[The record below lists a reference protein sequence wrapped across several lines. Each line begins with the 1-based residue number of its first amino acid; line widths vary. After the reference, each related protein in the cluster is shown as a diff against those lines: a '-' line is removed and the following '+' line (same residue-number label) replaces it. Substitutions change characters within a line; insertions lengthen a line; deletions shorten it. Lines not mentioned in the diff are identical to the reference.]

1 MYGWRLRIG
10 LIVPSSNTTMEPE
23 FYRVCPEGV
32 SIHTARVPL
41 EEVTPDALVKMADYV
56 LDAAKMLETADVNV
70 IVYGCTS
77 GTLIGGV
84 EWEREL
90 TSKIERKTGVETITT
105 ASAVVQ
111 ALKALD
117 MKRVV
122 VATPYIDKINES
134 EKKFLEEHGVKVLF
148 IKGLGIVKNIEI
160 GKLAPW
166 ISYRLAKEVFKP
178 EADGIFISCTNFR
191 TLEIIEKL
199 ERDLGKLVVTS
210 NQASIWAALRTIKE
224 SIEGYGKLLREMPQ
238 TSTET

>member
-1 MYGWRLRIG
+1 MYGWRFRIG

-56 LDAAKMLETADVNV
+56 LDAAKMLKTANVNV

-84 EWEREL
+84 KWEREL
-90 TSKIERKTGVETITT
+90 TSKIERKTSVETITT

-117 MKRVV
+117 IKRVV
-122 VATPYIDKINES
+122 VATPYIDKINEL
-134 EKKFLEEHGVKVLF
+134 EKKFLEEHGIKVLS
-148 IKGLGIVKNIEI
+148 IKGLGVVKNIEI
-160 GKLAPW
+160 GKLASW

-199 ERDLGKLVVTS
+199 ERELGKPVVTS
-210 NQASIWAALRTIKE
+210 NQASIWTALRTV
-224 SIEGYGKLLREMPQ
+224 SFPLLK
-238 TSTET
+238 

>member
-1 MYGWRLRIG
+1 MYGWRFRIG

-56 LDAAKMLETADVNV
+56 LDAAKMLKTADVNV

-90 TSKIERKTGVETITT
+90 TSKIERETGVETITT

-117 MKRVV
+117 IKRVV
-122 VATPYIDKINES
+122 VATPYIDKINEL
-134 EKKFLEEHGVKVLF
+134 EKKFLEEHGIKVLS
-148 IKGLGIVKNIEI
+148 IKGLGVVKNIEI

-199 ERDLGKLVVTS
+199 ERELGKPVVTS
-210 NQASIWAALRTIKE
+210 NQASIWTALRTV
-224 SIEGYGKLLREMPQ
+224 SFPLLK
-238 TSTET
+238 

>member
-122 VATPYIDKINES
+122 VATPYIDKINEL

>member
-1 MYGWRLRIG
+1 MYGWRFRIG

-32 SIHTARVPL
+32 SIHTARVLL

-56 LDAAKMLETADVNV
+56 LDAAKMLKTADVNV

-90 TSKIERKTGVETITT
+90 TSKIERETGVKIITT

-111 ALKALD
+111 ALKVLD
-117 MKRVV
+117 IKRVV
-122 VATPYIDKINES
+122 VATPYIDKINEL
-134 EKKFLEEHGVKVLF
+134 EKKFLEEHGVKVLS
-148 IKGLGIVKNIEI
+148 IKGLGVVKNIEI

-166 ISYRLAKEVFKP
+166 ISYRLAKEVFKS

-199 ERDLGKLVVTS
+199 EREFGKPVVTS
-210 NQASIWAALRTIKE
+210 NQASIWATLRTIKE

-238 TSTET
+238 TSTGT

>member
-1 MYGWRLRIG
+1 MYGWRFRIG

-56 LDAAKMLETADVNV
+56 LDAAKMLKTANVNV

-84 EWEREL
+84 KWEREL
-90 TSKIERKTGVETITT
+90 TSKIERETGVETITT

-117 MKRVV
+117 IKRVV
-122 VATPYIDKINES
+122 VATPYIDKINEL
-134 EKKFLEEHGVKVLF
+134 EKKFLEEHGIKVLS
-148 IKGLGIVKNIEI
+148 IKGLDVVKNIEI

-199 ERDLGKLVVTS
+199 ERELGKPVVTS
-210 NQASIWAALRTIKE
+210 NQASIWTALRTV
-224 SIEGYGKLLREMPQ
+224 SFPLLK
-238 TSTET
+238 

>member
-1 MYGWRLRIG
+1 MYGWRFRIG

-32 SIHTARVPL
+32 SIHTARVLL

-56 LDAAKMLETADVNV
+56 LDAAKMLKTADVNV

-90 TSKIERKTGVETITT
+90 TSKIERETGVKIITT

-111 ALKALD
+111 ALKVLD
-117 MKRVV
+117 IKRVV
-122 VATPYIDKINES
+122 VATPYIDKINEL
-134 EKKFLEEHGVKVLF
+134 EKKFLEEHGVKVLS
-148 IKGLGIVKNIEI
+148 IKGLGVVKNIEI

-166 ISYRLAKEVFKP
+166 ISYRLAKEVFKS

-199 ERDLGKLVVTS
+199 EREFGKPVVTS
-210 NQASIWAALRTIKE
+210 NQASIWATLRTIKE
-224 SIEGYGKLLREMPQ
+224 SIEGYGKLLRKMPQ
-238 TSTET
+238 TSTGT